1 MCYTLAVGGGYT
13 AGTYSGN
20 PVYRS
25 CCKKHIYARRIDMKT
40 MKKILMSLLLVLS
53 AVMFL
58 PGAVQAKTKTESLS
72 TSVKAFIKAAKK
84 TRNNWINM

>member
-1 MCYTLAVGGGYT
+1 
-13 AGTYSGN
+13 
-20 PVYRS
+20 
-25 CCKKHIYARRIDMKT
+25 MKT

-72 TSVKAFIKAAKK
+72 TSVKALDRKS
-84 TRNNWINM
+84 TRLNSSHS

>member
-1 MCYTLAVGGGYT
+1 
-13 AGTYSGN
+13 
-20 PVYRS
+20 
-25 CCKKHIYARRIDMKT
+25 MKT

-84 TRNNWINM
+84 MDEKQLDKYVRDW